1 MTSAISRFVPTPRL
15 REVDRIAV
23 AASPAEAWK
32 AVREL
37 DLYDLRTVR
46 ALFTARAL
54 PARAGAWLRGEHPAP
69 EPRTAR
75 LDEIVGPGTGFHLLA
90 EVPGAEFVAGAIGK
104 FWEATIPFAEV
115 APERFAAF
123 DTTGF
128 GKVAWS
134 LAVRPRPG
142 GGSWLEL
149 DLRVDATDDD
159 AWLDFLPYWKA
170 IGRFSRLIRRMHL
183 RRLGKLLGRAPA
195 DAGRVLPGDDILAR
209 AAASW
214 TDACT
219 IEAPVREVWPWLVQM
234 GCRRAGWY
242 SLDQL
247 DNGGVPSADHIV
259 PELQHI
265 AVGDVL
271 PATPTGDDGFPVLR
285 VEPERLLVLGSP
297 GLVAPD
303 AAAKDFG
310 MLGTTYAMTWAFV
323 LEPLGDEAT
332 RLTVRVRGAF
342 EPNLK
347 NELAT
352 PVLGVV
358 HGIMEHEQLRNL
370 KLRAEGRVH
379 GQA

>member
-1 MTSAISRFVPTPRL
+1 MTSAISRLVPSPRL

-37 DLYDLRTVR
+37 DLYDLRMVR
-46 ALFTARAL
+46 ALFAARSL
-54 PARAGAWLRGEHPAP
+54 PARASAWIRGQHAAP
-69 EPRTAR
+69 EPRTAT
-75 LDEIVGPGTGFHLLA
+75 LDDIVLPGTGFHLLA

-104 FWEATIPFAEV
+104 FWEPTIPFAD
-115 APERFAAF
+115 ASPDTFAAF
-123 DTTGF
+123 DAPGW

-134 LAVRPRPG
+134 LAVHPRAG
-142 GGSWLEL
+142 GGSWIEI
-149 DLRVDATDDD
+149 DLRVDATDGD
-159 AWLDFLPYWKA
+159 AWMAFLPYWRL

-183 RRLGKLLGRAPA
+183 RRMLKELGAAPA
-195 DAGRVLPGDDILAR
+195 DAARVLPGDDILAQAR
-209 AAASW
+209 ASF
-214 TDACT
+214 TDVCT

-271 PATPTGDDGFPVLR
+271 PATPRGNDGFPVLR
-285 VEPERLLVLGSP
+285 VEPERVLVLGSP
-297 GLVAPD
+297 GL
-303 AAAKDFG
+303 AATGVPSAQRG
-310 MLGTTYAMTWAFV
+310 MLGAKYVMTWAFV
-323 LEPLGDEAT
+323 LEPIGDAAT
-332 RLTVRVRGAF
+332 RLSVRVRGDY

-347 NELAT
+347 NQVAT
-352 PVLGVV
+352 PVLGLV

-370 KLRAEGRVH
+370 KLRAESR
-379 GQA
+379 AWL